1 MTHTDS
7 SSTAATS
14 PRNVLR
20 PLRQVRQY
28 REFTDEP
35 VTDDQLRAILD
46 VGRWTGSGNNW
57 QPWRFIALR
66 DRDRIQELSAAGLPQ
81 TRSLRTAPVVIAVTL
96 PELPDRQ
103 LSLAYD
109 EGRCVERILI
119 AASMI
124 GLGAGISWV
133 RPEVKEALEKIIG
146 VPDDRFVRT
155 IIAVGHPTDAARAL
169 KNPGQPARLSLDE
182 VLLSDL

>member
-1 MTHTDS
+1 MTEID
-7 SSTAATS
+7 TAPTTATS
-14 PRNVLR
+14 PRDVLR

-28 REFTDEP
+28 RQFTDEP
-35 VTDDQLRAILD
+35 ITDDQLRAILD
-46 VGRWTGSGNNW
+46 VARWTGSGNNW
-57 QPWRFIALR
+57 QPWRFIVLR

-81 TRSLRTAPVVIAVTL
+81 TRSLRTAPVVVAVTL

-133 RPEVKEALEKIIG
+133 RPEVKEALEQIIG
-146 VPDDRFVRT
+146 VPEDRFVRT
-155 IIAVGHPTDAARAL
+155 MIAVGHPTEEARAL
-169 KNPGQPARLSLDE
+169 KNPGQPARLPLDE
-182 VLLSDL
+182 VLLSGL